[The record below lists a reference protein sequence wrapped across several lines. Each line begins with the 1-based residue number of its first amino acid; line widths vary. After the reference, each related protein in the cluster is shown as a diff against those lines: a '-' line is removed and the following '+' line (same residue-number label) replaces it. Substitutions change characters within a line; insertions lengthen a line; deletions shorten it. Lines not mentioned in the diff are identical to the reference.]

1 MVLSLAILL
10 SCQLLGEG
18 VARGLN
24 LPVPGPVLGMAMLL
38 VGLRLVPQL
47 ALVLRPTV
55 AVVLANLSLM
65 FVPAGVGVVGNLS
78 ILSSDWLAL
87 SVVLVVSTLA
97 AMLAT
102 VGTFL
107 ALRRWGQG
115 DS

>member
-38 VGLRLVPQL
+38 VGLRLIPQL

-107 ALRRWGQG
+107 ALRHWGQG